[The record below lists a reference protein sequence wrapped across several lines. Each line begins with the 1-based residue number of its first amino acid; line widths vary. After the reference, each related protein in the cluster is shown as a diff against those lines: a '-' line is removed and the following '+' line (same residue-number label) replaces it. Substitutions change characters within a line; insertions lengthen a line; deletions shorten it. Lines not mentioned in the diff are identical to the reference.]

1 MSHFSTRARAWLILL
16 SIFVDLSAV
25 AVPRSH
31 AGETIQSLT
40 GKWQVRLDPKSIG
53 QSQNWTA
60 PDAHFEQSIEL
71 PGTTDQAGLGI
82 PLATL
87 PTMGKDGLARLHRK
101 NSYIGAVYY
110 RRHIEIPAEWSN
122 RRVTLSLERVLWE
135 SQVWLDGKE
144 IGRQDSLSTP
154 HLFDL
159 SHTATPGSHELV
171 IRVDNRPLMDTGR
184 SHAYIEDTQ
193 SIWNGIIGK
202 IELKATPLVWLDR
215 VSIDPDPAKASATI
229 VIGNA
234 SATAGNGTLV
244 AQLLGPSKVSESGMK
259 VTLPVSWNAQGGT
272 ITVDLTQFKT
282 NPLWSEFHPN
292 LCTLDLTL
300 TDQKGTSDHQATRF
314 GFRKI
319 THTGRSL
326 LLNELPVFLRGT
338 HEGASF
344 PLTGHPPT
352 GLEEWRR
359 IFRIIRS
366 WGLNHMRFHSYCPPD
381 ACFTAADEEG
391 IYLQAELPLWVGDL
405 GKAGDDIRTQWVRNE
420 AKRMIQA
427 YGNHPSF
434 ILFSLGNELHG
445 QYPFLQQFLGDLRTA
460 DPQRLYTM
468 TSNRL
473 WVFDAPPKVGQS
485 DGPPIVDDFLVERAF
500 RTNGKLEGMRGQS
513 FFNEMPNTTAD
524 FGSILKKASLP
535 LITHEIGQWNVFPNL
550 AEIKKYTGVL
560 RPVNLEAIRDD
571 LRRSGIADQAAEFTR
586 ASGKFSAELYKQ
598 ELELAMRT
606 PDLAG
611 YQLLDLHDYP
621 GQGTAHVGLLDSFWD
636 SKGIADPAWFREAC
650 APVVPLAR
658 MSKRVYPSNETFQAT
673 VEFANYSDHLIENI
687 TPRWKITAP
696 KFGVIAQGTLP
707 ARSFPVG
714 AGIQAGEITA
724 SLEKVTHETEAT
736 LQITAPGANAV
747 NHWKIWILP
756 PGPAQNAIDV
766 LVTQSLTDV
775 KNKLQKGGKVLYC
788 PPATSIRQ
796 RQDTGFLPSFWSPVY
811 FPNQAGTMGLLI
823 QEEHPALAT
832 FPTAYHTDWQWWSIL
847 TPSPGAIVLDQV
859 NYAAKPIVQVID
871 AFSRN
876 QKLALIFE
884 AKSKAGHLV
893 VCAADI
899 AHDEIKDPMLQQ
911 LRSSLV
917 KYLHTSS
924 HPKLPELTTADL
936 DVLFLADSLKG
947 SGDSIK
953 WSKDLEPPPEK
964 K

>member
-1 MSHFSTRARAWLILL
+1 MISFTAHAHAWLFLVGSFATL
-16 SIFVDLSAV
+16 NLVCANQSD
-25 AVPRSH
+25 
-31 AGETIQSLT
+31 AGEATQSLA
-40 GKWQVRLDPKSIG
+40 GKWEVRLDPKSIG

-60 PDAHFEQSIEL
+60 LDVHFEQSMEL

-87 PTMGKDGLARLHRK
+87 PAMGKDGLSRLYRK
-101 NSYIGAVYY
+101 NSYIGAAYY
-110 RRHIEIPAEWSN
+110 RRRIEIPRDWSN

-159 SHTATPGSHELV
+159 SHTATPGIHDLV
-171 IRVDNRPLMDTGR
+171 IRVDNRPLIDTGR

-202 IELKATPLVWLDR
+202 IEIKATPLVWIDH

-229 VIGNA
+229 EIGNA
-234 SATAGNGTLV
+234 SAATGNGTLS
-244 AQLLGPSKVSESGMK
+244 AELMGPSNGSDSSMK
-259 VTLPVSWNAQGGT
+259 ISLPVNWSTQGGT
-272 ITVDLTQFKT
+272 ITVDLTQFKSH
-282 NPLWSEFHPN
+282 PLWNEFHPN

-300 TDQKGTSDHQATRF
+300 TDQTGASDHHAVRF

-319 THTGRSL
+319 KNAGKSL
-326 LLNELPVFLRGT
+326 VLNDLPIFLRGT

-352 GLEEWRR
+352 DVDAWRR
-359 IFRIIRS
+359 IFKIIKS

-434 ILFSLGNELHG
+434 LLFSLGNELHG
-445 QYPFLQQFLGDLRTA
+445 QYPFLQQFLGDLRSA
-460 DPQRLYTM
+460 DPRRLYTM

-485 DGPPIVDDFLVERAF
+485 DGPSIVDDFLVERAF

-513 FFNEMPNTTAD
+513 FFNEMPNTTSD
-524 FGSILKKASLP
+524 FGNVLMKTSLP

-550 AEIKKYTGVL
+550 AEISKYSGVL
-560 RPVNLEAIRDD
+560 RPINLEAIQED
-571 LRRSGIADQAAEFTR
+571 LRRSNLITQSSEFTQ

-606 PDLAG
+606 PGLAG

-636 SKGIADPAWFREAC
+636 SKGIMDPAWFREAC

-658 MSKRVYPSNETFQAT
+658 MAKRVYKSHEIFHAS
-673 VEFANYSDHLIENI
+673 VEFANYSEHPFSNI
-687 TPRWKITAP
+687 TPHWEIVTP
-696 KFGVIAQGTLP
+696 KLGVIAQGTLP

-714 AGIQAGEITA
+714 AGIRAGEITA

-736 LQITAPGANAV
+736 LQITAPGAGAV

-756 PGPAQNAIDV
+756 PSPRLDASNV
-766 LVTQSLTDV
+766 LVTQSLTDA
-775 KNKLQKGGKVLYC
+775 KIKLHEGGKVLYC
-788 PPATSIRQ
+788 PPSTSIRQ

-811 FPNQAGTMGLLI
+811 FTNQAGTMGLLI
-823 QEEHPALAT
+823 QDNHPALAN
-832 FPTAYHTDWQWWSIL
+832 FPTADHTDWQWWSIL

-859 NYAAKPIVQVID
+859 AYPAKPIVQVID

-876 QKLALIFE
+876 QKLALVFE
-884 AKSKAGHLV
+884 AQLEKGHLV

-899 AHDEIKDPMLQQ
+899 AHSEIKDPMLQQ
-911 LRSSLV
+911 LRYSLV
-917 KYLHTSS
+917 NYLHTSRI
-924 HPKLPELTTADL
+924 PKLPQLTTADL
-936 DVLFLADSLKG
+936 DVLFLAAPPKNRDG
-947 SGDSIK
+947 SIQ

>member
-1 MSHFSTRARAWLILL
+1 MTSFSTRARAWLFLL
-16 SIFVDLSAV
+16 SIFTALFSVGT
-25 AVPRSH
+25 PRSH
-31 AGETIQSLT
+31 AGDRIQSLA
-40 GKWQVRLDPKSIG
+40 GNWQVRLDPKSIG

-60 PDAHFEQSIEL
+60 IDAHFDQSMDL

-82 PLATL
+82 PLATM
-87 PTMGKDGLARLHRK
+87 PAMGKDGLSRLYRK

-110 RRHIEIPAEWSN
+110 RRSIEIPADWSN
-122 RRVTLSLERVLWE
+122 QRITLTLERVLWE

-144 IGRQDSLSTP
+144 CGRQDSLSTP

-171 IRVDNRPLMDTGR
+171 IRVDNRPLIDTGR

-202 IELKATPLVWLDR
+202 IELKATPLVWIDR

-244 AQLLGPSKVSESGMK
+244 AQLMGPSNGSESSMK
-259 VTLPVSWNAQGGT
+259 ITLPAAWNAQAGT
-272 ITVDLTQFKT
+272 ITIDLTQFKT
-282 NPLWSEFHPN
+282 IPLWSEFHPN

-300 TDQKGTSDHQATRF
+300 TDQTGSSDHRATRF

-319 THTGRSL
+319 SNIGKSL
-326 LLNELPVFLRGT
+326 VLNNLPIFLRGT

-352 GLEEWRR
+352 AVEDWRR
-359 IFRIIRS
+359 IFKIIKS

-420 AKRMIQA
+420 AKRMVQT

-434 ILFSLGNELHG
+434 LLFSLGNELHG

-460 DPQRLYTM
+460 DTRRLYSM

-473 WVFDAPPKVGQS
+473 WVFDAPPNVGQS

-500 RTNGKLEGMRGQS
+500 RANGKLEGMRGQS
-513 FFNEMPNTTAD
+513 FFNEMPNTTSD
-524 FGSILKKASLP
+524 FRNVLNKASLP

-560 RPVNLEAIRDD
+560 RPINLEAIQDD
-571 LRRSGIADQAAEFTR
+571 LRRSGLVDQAAEFTQ

-606 PDLAG
+606 PGLAG

-636 SKGIADPAWFREAC
+636 SKGIVDPAWFREAC
-650 APVVPLAR
+650 ASVVPLAR
-658 MSKRVYPSNETFQAT
+658 MPKRVYTSNETFHAA
-673 VEFANYSDHLIENI
+673 VEFTNYSEHPISNI
-687 TPRWKITAP
+687 TPHWKIVAP
-696 KFGVIAQGTLP
+696 KLGVIAQGTLP
-707 ARSFPVG
+707 ARSFPIG
-714 AGIQAGEITA
+714 AGIDAGEIMA
-724 SLEKVTHETEAT
+724 PLAKVTHETQAT
-736 LQITAPGANAV
+736 LEISAPGAGAI

-756 PGPAQNAIDV
+756 PTPTLNASDV
-766 LVTQSLTDV
+766 LVTQSLTDA
-775 KNKLQKGGKVLYC
+775 KTRLHDGGKVLYC
-788 PPATSIRQ
+788 PPSATIRQ

-811 FPNQAGTMGLLI
+811 FNNQAGTMGLLI
-823 QEEHPALAT
+823 QENHPALAN
-832 FPTAYHTDWQWWSIL
+832 FPTTEHSDWQWWSIL
-847 TPSPGAIVLDQV
+847 TPSPGAIVLDQI
-859 NYAAKPIVQVID
+859 NYATKPIVQVID

-884 AKSKAGHLV
+884 AKSETGHLV

-899 AHDEIKDPMLQQ
+899 AHNEIKDPMLQQ

-917 KYLHTSS
+917 KYLHTTS
-924 HPKLPELTTADL
+924 HPKLPEITTADL
-936 DVLFLADSLKG
+936 DVLFLTDAVTTER
-947 SGDSIK
+947 DSIR